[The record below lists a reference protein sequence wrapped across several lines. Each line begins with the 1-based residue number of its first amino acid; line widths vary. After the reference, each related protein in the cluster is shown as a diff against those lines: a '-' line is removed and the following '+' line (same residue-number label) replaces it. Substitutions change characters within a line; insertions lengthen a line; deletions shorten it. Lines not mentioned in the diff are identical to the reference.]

1 MNETERLR
9 VRVQSRLD
17 EYVATQAAILAN
29 ISPDLGPLSEFS
41 SDFLAG
47 GKRFRAIFAYWGW
60 HGVTALS
67 QPERLD
73 APDQIATIIDIAT
86 AVEIFHA
93 AALVH
98 DDIIDNSDTRRGA
111 PSVHRRYA
119 EMLSGDTSPE
129 LAGRFGISAAILH
142 GDLLLNWSDEL
153 LADTVADIADPAAG
167 RAVRAEY
174 ASMRTEVTA
183 GQYLDVLEENAW
195 RGHSDA
201 ELIER
206 AIRILTYKS
215 AKYSVAVPL
224 SLGAHAAAGTPE
236 QLAALGRYGIEVG
249 TAFQLRDDVLG
260 VFGDSSVTGKPTG
273 DDIREGKRTLLVAL
287 TRAELSGDERD
298 RFDAAVGNPD
308 LSAAD
313 VARVQR
319 QMTET
324 GALAG
329 VEARI
334 TAAITAGRAAVE
346 HAPLGE
352 AAIAA
357 LLALANRVGSRTA

>member
-17 EYVATQAAILAN
+17 QYVADQAAILAN

-41 SDFLAG
+41 TDFLAG

-60 HGVTALS
+60 HGVTAVS
-67 QPERLD
+67 QPEKLD
-73 APDQIATIIDIAT
+73 DPAELATIIDIAT

-98 DDIIDNSDTRRGA
+98 DDIIDNSSTRRGA

-119 EMLSGDTSPE
+119 ELIGAHTSPD
-129 LAGRFGISAAILH
+129 LADRFGISAAILH

-153 LADTVADIADPAAG
+153 LADTVAAIANRSAAQ
-167 RAVRAEY
+167 AVRAEY

-201 ELIER
+201 ELVER

-260 VFGDSSVTGKPTG
+260 VFGDSSITGKPTG

-287 TRAELSGDERD
+287 TRAQLSGEERD

-308 LSAAD
+308 LSEAE
-313 VARVQR
+313 VARVQQ
-319 QMTET
+319 QMIDT

-334 TAAITAGRAAVE
+334 ADAIVAGRSAVA

-352 AAIAA
+352 NAIAA
-357 LLALANRVGSRTA
+357 LLTLANRVGSRTA